1 METHEKITALSKNQ
15 LAAAYNVSLRT
26 ITSWIDPFMDEIGEY
41 RGKAFTPKQV
51 GIIFDLLGC
60 P

>member
-1 METHEKITALSKNQ
+1 METQEKITAQSKNQ
-15 LAAAYNVSLRT
+15 LADAYNVSLKT
-26 ITSWIDPFMDEIGEY
+26 FTSWINPFKDNIGDY

-51 GIIFDLLGC
+51 RVIYDLLGR